1 MTKHRGAECFR
12 LNNIVNKMNLLNL
25 DEAVGSPQAEQG
37 SGHNGHFDLQFAMW
51 MRMEIVMM
59 IDVQID
65 REI

>member
-1 MTKHRGAECFR
+1 
-12 LNNIVNKMNLLNL
+12 MNLLNL

-59 IDVQID
+59 IDVQLD

>member
-1 MTKHRGAECFR
+1 MHKDRSAECFR
-12 LNNIVNKMNLLNL
+12 LENIVDKMNLLNL
-25 DEAVGSPQAEQG
+25 VEAVGSPQAEQG

-59 IDVQID
+59 IDVQLD